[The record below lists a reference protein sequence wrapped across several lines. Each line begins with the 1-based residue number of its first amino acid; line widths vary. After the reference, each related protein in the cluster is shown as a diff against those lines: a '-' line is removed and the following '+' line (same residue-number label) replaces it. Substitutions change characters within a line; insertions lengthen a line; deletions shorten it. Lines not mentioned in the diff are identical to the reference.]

1 MYYNCEKSFCYY
13 KQTATCFVYFRILKV
28 GNDMKRFF
36 YVKLFT
42 FHFSVL
48 NYPYYK
54 DETTKCSTCGIP
66 LGFFYVWVVFAKKD
80 TINYKKNRF
89 KLSYILEE
97 TRRILDTI
105 CELKK
110 GRGGVNLYTK

>member
-1 MYYNCEKSFCYY
+1 
-13 KQTATCFVYFRILKV
+13 
-28 GNDMKRFF
+28 MKRFF

-80 TINYKKNRF
+80 TINYKKIVLNYHIYS
-89 KLSYILEE
+89 KKLEE
-97 TRRILDTI
+97 F
-105 CELKK
+105 
-110 GRGGVNLYTK
+110 